1 MSEKENENV
10 SEEVKS
16 VIDAEHSVKDGKA
29 EKRRKAAV
37 ANENDEDYQFLLRK
51 NFYNHED
58 RLKKKQLFSMRILS
72 IVLLVMV
79 VIFVSLYLVK
89 LNDSTMLL
97 DNMIGSSMEYI
108 YENVTYIEDSE
119 IKFVEVVSELNVMR
133 TLMNHNGSS
142 STKQYCISELYY
154 IAVQFPDTFISHR
167 SEIYTA
173 FKNLTDSKEDVAY
186 ALLEELLNKI
196 VDERK

>member
-1 MSEKENENV
+1 VSEKEQEKI

-16 VIDAEHSVKDGKA
+16 ITDAEHSVKEGKA
-29 EKRRKAAV
+29 EKKRKTAY

-72 IVLLVMV
+72 VVLLAMLI
-79 VIFVSLYLVK
+79 IFVSLYLVK

-97 DNMIGSSMEYI
+97 DKMIGASVEYV
-108 YENVTYIEDSE
+108 YENVTYIEDSQ
-119 IKFVEVVSELNVMR
+119 IKFVEVVSELNVIR

-154 IAVQFPDTFISHR
+154 IAVQLPDTFINHR

-173 FKNLTDSKEDVAY
+173 FKNLTENKEDVAY
-186 ALLEELLNKI
+186 ALLDELLNKI